1 MNERLASLGRDF
13 DTNLFSKVGVA
24 RDDELLLF
32 YANLISNLPVT
43 FLPPRDNFESLLFQG
58 NIFPPLKFIA
68 AGEFFLSLIVKR
80 GFVLIPLFPFF
91 SKGMRVSRTR
101 LKGKGSS
108 FDRCLQ
114 FSREGRILSRRIF
127 VFGERS
133 YAFGRK
139 KNSERILTQ
148 LLKSLG

>member
-114 FSREGRILSRRIF
+114 FSRRKEFYRGGFSF
-127 VFGERS
+127 SAKDHMHSG
-133 YAFGRK
+133 GRK
-139 KNSERILTQ
+139 IL
-148 LLKSLG
+148 KGFWPSC